1 LVSQFFRLLGWAVSD
16 GDKDQP
22 FSMTFKALGVEV
34 DLSCWKNGRTRF
46 ANIQKKID
54 ELVGTVDKIL
64 QTGKLTP
71 PEALSLRGRMQFAHL
86 QLWGRSSKLCLNA
99 VTSHAYSGKKRSG

>member
-1 LVSQFFRLLGWAVSD
+1 LLGWAVSD

-22 FSMTFKALGVEV
+22 FFMTFKALGVEV

-54 ELVGTVDKIL
+54 ELVGTIDKIL
-64 QTGKLTP
+64 RTGKLTP

-86 QLWGRSSKLCLNA
+86 QLWGRSSKLCFNA
-99 VTSHAYSGKKRSG
+99 VTSHAYSGKKGSG